1 MLCRFDGMRMTL
13 HPSHGRGTPE
23 RPPNRFE
30 TLRYAMDEEAE
41 PDPLP
46 RTELIP
52 DKSQKIITR
61 NNSPDLGFDYSI
73 NPYRG
78 CEHGCIYC
86 YARPTHEMLG
96 MNCGIDFESKIMV
109 KYDAPVLLRRELS
122 RTGWK
127 GGRIT
132 MSTATD
138 CYQPLERQ
146 LQITRGCLAVM
157 SEFRQAVT
165 IVTKNYLVTRDIDLL
180 AALATYQAVVVCVS
194 ITTLRPELS
203 AIMEPRTSA
212 PKRRL
217 EAISMLRAAGIPVGV
232 LMAPT
237 IPGLNDIEIASIIS
251 AAAEA
256 GAAFAQM
263 TPIRLPHQ
271 VKDLFQTWLHE
282 HMPERAGK
290 ILHRIADIR
299 GGKLNESEFF
309 TRFKG
314 RGVFADQM
322 TQLFKAACRK
332 ASIESRVPH
341 PMEKHFLPPRGI
353 QLELFEHENHT

>member
-1 MLCRFDGMRMTL
+1 MTQ

-30 TLRYAMDEEAE
+30 TLRYAMDEATE
-41 PDPLP
+41 PEPLP

-52 DKSQKIITR
+52 DKSQTIITR

-109 KYDAPVLLRRELS
+109 KYDAPILLRRELS
-122 RTGWK
+122 RVGWK

-138 CYQPLERQ
+138 CYQPLERKM
-146 LQITRGCLAVM
+146 QITRGCLGVM

-165 IVTKNYLVTRDIDLL
+165 IVTKNHLVTRDIDLL
-180 AALATYQAVVVCVS
+180 ATLATYHAVVVCIS

-217 EAISMLRAAGIPVGV
+217 EAISRLQAAGVTVGV
-232 LMAPT
+232 LVAPT

-256 GAAFAQM
+256 GATFAQM
-263 TPIRLPHQ
+263 TPIRLPYQ
-271 VKDLFQTWLHE
+271 VKDLFQLWLHE
-282 HMPERAGK
+282 CMPDRAGK
-290 ILHRIADIR
+290 VLRRIADIR

-309 TRFKG
+309 TRFRG
-314 RGVFADQM
+314 SGVFADQM
-322 TQLFKAACRK
+322 KQLFTAACHK
-332 ASIESRVPH
+332 AHIEPRVPH
-341 PMEKHFLPPRGI
+341 PQEEHFLPPRGI
-353 QLELFEHENHT
+353 QLELFEHKPQT

>member
-1 MLCRFDGMRMTL
+1 MTQ

-30 TLRYAMDEEAE
+30 TLRYAMDEAGAPE
-41 PDPLP
+41 PLP
-46 RTELIP
+46 RTELIA
-52 DKSQKIITR
+52 DKSQTVITR
-61 NNSPDLGFDYSI
+61 NHSPDLGFDYSI

-122 RTGWK
+122 HARWK

-146 LQITRGCLAVM
+146 LQITRGCLEVM

-165 IVTKNYLVTRDIDLL
+165 IVSKNYLVTRDIDLL
-180 AALATYQAVVVCVS
+180 AALAKYQAVVVCIS

-203 AIMEPRTSA
+203 AIMEPRTSV
-212 PKRRL
+212 PRRRL
-217 EAISMLRAAGIPVGV
+217 EAISMLRAAGVTVGV
-232 LMAPT
+232 LVAPT
-237 IPGLNDIEIASIIS
+237 IPGLNDIEIASIVS
-251 AAAEA
+251 AAADA
-256 GAAFAQM
+256 GATFAQM
-263 TPIRLPHQ
+263 TPIRLPYQ
-271 VKDLFQTWLHE
+271 VKDLFQTWLHA

-299 GGKLNESEFF
+299 GGKLNDSEFF

-314 RGVFADQM
+314 SGVFAGQM
-322 TQLFKAACRK
+322 RQLFNAACHK
-332 ASIESRVPH
+332 ARIEPRVPH
-341 PMEKHFLPPRGI
+341 PQEDHFLPPRGI
-353 QLELFEHENHT
+353 QLELFGGRNEM